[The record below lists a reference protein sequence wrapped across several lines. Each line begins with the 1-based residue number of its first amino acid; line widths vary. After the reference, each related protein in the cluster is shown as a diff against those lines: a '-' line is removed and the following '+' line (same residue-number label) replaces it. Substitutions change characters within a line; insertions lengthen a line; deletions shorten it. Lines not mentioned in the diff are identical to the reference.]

1 MGQRL
6 ILKEVEL
13 PDVWQ
18 LVSIIP
24 TTLFNAA
31 CNSSDHSRLKFP
43 VAFHNLFLL
52 YFIPK
57 SVCKSLSLFF
67 PSRALQVGWAHAEW
81 QEKARR
87 SSRPMESSMMGQPP
101 QWLQI
106 TNRYV
111 FCLFVI
117 SFSNTCKLYSQRTL
131 QVCHYL
137 IKLMLKLLLVL
148 CSLHIYSADKSFRTN
163 GRAQNIAMPVL
174 KTLMLPMPKTL
185 H

>member
-1 MGQRL
+1 MSDSWFL
-6 ILKEVEL
+6 SS
-13 PDVWQ
+13 Q
-18 LVSIIP
+18 LLYLTQPAIVRITADSSFQLHFTICFYC
-24 TTLFNAA
+24 TLFQRVFA
-31 CNSSDHSRLKFP
+31 
-43 VAFHNLFLL
+43 
-52 YFIPK
+52 
-57 SVCKSLSLFF
+57 SLSAFFF

-87 SSRPMESSMMGQPP
+87 SSRPMESSMMEQPP
-101 QWLQI
+101 QWLQV

-163 GRAQNIAMPVL
+163 GHAQNIAMPVL

-185 H
+185 SAQNTFQ